1 MKYKILII
9 IGVLI
14 HILIFTQSLLPG
26 SVSSNQS
33 GFIVDTLYPLVSSVG
48 INISVNTFSFIIRKA
63 AHFTEF
69 FLLGLVWYMIYSKY
83 FNKIKLVVIVLTHG
97 ILTAILDESI
107 QLFVSGRSGEIRD
120 VLIDFSGVLSGVL
133 MIHINNLILKKRI
146 NNFN

>member
-9 IGVLI
+9 IGFLI

-48 INISVNTFSFIIRKA
+48 INISVNSFSFIIRKA

-69 FLLGLVWYMIYSKY
+69 FLLGLVWYVIYSKY
-83 FNKIKLVVIVLTHG
+83 FNKIKLILIVITHG
-97 ILTAILDESI
+97 LLTAILDESI

-120 VLIDFSGVLSGVL
+120 VLIDFSGIILAVSL
-133 MIHINNLILKKRI
+133 MYIYNLVCRKNI
-146 NNFN
+146 